1 MPRAHRHGRYVCS
14 SSSDRTPAS
23 KHKYVRWEM
32 EVAREKG
39 CRIIGINL
47 DGSRRVVDATCPPII
62 RNIGAIFVPFSPKIV
77 AYALENYQMHE
88 NDDYHYKDKVY
99 KQLGF

>member
-1 MPRAHRHGRYVCS
+1 M
-14 SSSDRTPAS
+14 
-23 KHKYVRWEM
+23 
-32 EVAREKG
+32 
-39 CRIIGINL
+39 
-47 DGSRRVVDATCPPII
+47 DATCPPII

-99 KQLGF
+99 KQLGFK

>member
-1 MPRAHRHGRYVCS
+1 MNESVWQGHLPVLIGQDTR
-14 SSSDRTPAS
+14 S

-32 EVAREKG
+32 EVAIEKN

-47 DGSRRVVDATCPPII
+47 DGSRRVVDSTCPPII

-77 AYALENYQMHE
+77 AYALENYQMKP
-88 NDDYHYKDKVY
+88 NDDYHYKDEVY
-99 KQLGF
+99 KNLGYK